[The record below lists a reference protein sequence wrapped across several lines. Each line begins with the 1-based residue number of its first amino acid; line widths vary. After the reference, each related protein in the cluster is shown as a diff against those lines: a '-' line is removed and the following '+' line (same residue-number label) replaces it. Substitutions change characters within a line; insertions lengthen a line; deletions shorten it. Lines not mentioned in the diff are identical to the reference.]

1 MNSLTFRL
9 LEVYQQVVDSGSIT
23 AASSALG
30 LSQPTVSLQLKKL
43 SSLFNMVL
51 LEQRHGRLEMTE
63 AGKAL
68 YQCAQEVLSSQARL
82 NSYMQALQGMEV
94 GSLKVAVVTTAKY
107 VIPPLLASFCD
118 EHPGIDVTLKVGN
131 RAQIIDRLKNNRDD
145 IYIFSQ
151 PPKDLPIQAEPFM
164 MNRLS
169 VIAPPDYSGPDNCA
183 LTDLAEQRVLLR
195 EPGSGTRK
203 LVDDYCQQHEVNL
216 EKSMVIE
223 SNEAIRLSVATGL
236 GIAIVSEQTL
246 AHTPDHEVKLLNVK
260 GFPIQNYWQ
269 AVTLTSRPESLAA
282 TAFKQFLRDH
292 GDIANFRTQP
302 ITIGQKA

>member
-51 LEQRHGRLEMTE
+51 LEQKHGRLEMTE

-118 EHPGIDVTLKVGN
+118 EHPGIDVTLKVMEKAGFVDV
-131 RAQIIDRLKNNRDD
+131 AV
-145 IYIFSQ
+145 Q
-151 PPKDLPIQAEPFM
+151 PMIPQM
-164 MNRLS
+164 TM
-169 VIAPPDYSGPDNCA
+169 IA
-183 LTDLAEQRVLLR
+183 V
-195 EPGSGTRK
+195 GT
-203 LVDDYCQQHEVNL
+203 
-216 EKSMVIE
+216 
-223 SNEAIRLSVATGL
+223 
-236 GIAIVSEQTL
+236 
-246 AHTPDHEVKLLNVK
+246 
-260 GFPIQNYWQ
+260 
-269 AVTLTSRPESLAA
+269 
-282 TAFKQFLRDH
+282 
-292 GDIANFRTQP
+292 
-302 ITIGQKA
+302 KAG